1 MIYKMDIL
9 RGEQKHL
16 WPILRYYPCK
26 HMDEVKKTMKN
37 VMTAT
42 IQCSEDSNQT
52 ASKCKV
58 GTLIL

>member
-1 MIYKMDIL
+1 
-9 RGEQKHL
+9 
-16 WPILRYYPCK
+16 
-26 HMDEVKKTMKN
+26 MKN

-58 GTLIL
+58 GTLILW